1 MARRQAQSGSMSS
14 YWRQL
19 FTENPKWLK
28 AKRNKE
34 ILARYRA
41 DQGISENS
49 AIDKKQL
56 QALANT
62 KSIMRKA
69 KRRRGRKAAEAA
81 AAAGAPVKK
90 IRIPQGLEKLEIAI
104 DDAMMLARSL
114 DPDGLYDVWRQLR
127 HARNQVV
134 MKMG

>member
-1 MARRQAQSGSMSS
+1 MSS

-34 ILARYRA
+34 VLARYRA
-41 DQGISENS
+41 DHNIPEDTP
-49 AIDKKQL
+49 IDKKQL

-62 KSIMRKA
+62 KSNMRKQ
-69 KRRRGRKAAEAA
+69 KRRRGRRAAEEAA
-81 AAAGAPVKK
+81 AQGLPVKK
-90 IRIPQGLEKLEIAI
+90 VRIPQGLEKLEIAI

-114 DPDGLYDVWRQLR
+114 DAEGLHDVWRQLR

-134 MKMG
+134 LKMG